1 MPVIRDIDGS
11 LEAEEVEKLPGFR
24 CRGLMDKRVL
34 STLPEIM
41 DDIERRKLIRPL
53 LAYGIAPVKS
63 INRGVIE
70 LEQGTRLHAP
80 LLTHRLA
87 RASSLAF
94 GVATIGNA
102 IADTIGQLFK
112 AGKQFKAVL
121 MEEIANAC
129 LYKVSMQ
136 FQQEVDEV
144 AGETSL
150 QASGTLA
157 PGDSGFDL
165 GEQDRVL
172 ALAGA
177 TCINVS
183 LTDSFMMKPRHS
195 VSNVIGIG
203 RRMKKW
209 TNAESC
215 STCPAYDRC
224 QHRLAIAELSA

>member
-1 MPVIRDIDGS
+1 MPVIHDIDVS
-11 LEAEEVEKLPGFR
+11 LEAEEVEKLPGFGR
-24 CRGLMDKRVL
+24 RGPMDKRIR
-34 STLPEIM
+34 STLPEIL
-41 DDIERRKLIRPL
+41 DDIERCNLLRPS
-53 LAYGIAPVKS
+53 LAYGVVPVKS
-63 INRGVIE
+63 IGRGVIE
-70 LEQGTRLHAP
+70 LDQGRRLHAP
-80 LLTHRLA
+80 LLTRRLA

-102 IADTIGQLFK
+102 IAETIGQLFN

-136 FQQEVDEV
+136 FQQRVDEV
-144 AGETSL
+144 AGETGL
-150 QASGTLA
+150 QTSGTLA

-177 TCINVS
+177 KRIGVS
-183 LTDSFMMKPRHS
+183 LTGSLMMKPRHS
-195 VSNVIGIG
+195 ISNVIGIG
-203 RRMKKW
+203 QRMKKW
-209 TNAESC
+209 TKAESC

-224 QHRLAIAELSA
+224 QHRLTVAELSA